1 MRFACDNCHAQY
13 IINDEKVGPKGAK
26 LHCKRCSQVILVR
39 LPQTSAAAPTAMADL
54 PHPQAPL
61 ENVSSPAA
69 FLQGLGDD
77 EIGAAFDLA
86 FHEVESTGSEA
97 TNGSAPIAS
106 GSMAEPPGATG
117 GSFGGGIEGLSRA
130 ADPTP
135 EPREAP
141 PIEHEW
147 FVAIDEKQV
156 GPLTVD
162 RLKRLW
168 NGGEIGPDS
177 LCWRSGLSDWMAL
190 SEVTELSSLLA
201 PKPPK
206 PVIIAQQPVST
217 RSVASPVEAILS
229 GSPKLDRFEGPTAAP
244 SEPAASGPVAWKPT
258 AANALASLMKE
269 ELSALNQS
277 AARPTSIPEPAPGA
291 RAASNYAPVLQV
303 PQPEISFAPVPRF
316 GLPPERSSRTGLVVG
331 VVIGSLAVLAGV
343 VALTAWLTR
352 PSQVPAPVAAA
363 MPERPPTAETSK
375 AAPPP
380 APPGAKTQETGGSPT
395 APKTDSAPPSIEE
408 KPALAAVQGAPGAS
422 SAANPTGRR
431 ERGNARSRRRP
442 ADEEVEPP
450 PKAEEKRESVARA
463 VPRPA
468 EASEREFE
476 ETFGGGEK
484 PASEKRDRRSVYV
497 PPPPGSAPETPESL
511 GQSDIMQIVVSN
523 KSSILGCVAD
533 QKKRDPSL
541 SGRIVMRWSIQTNGR
556 TSNISCQS
564 DEFKGSPV
572 ASCIGGLI
580 KGWTF
585 PKHRVQ
591 GDPINFPFTF

>member
-26 LHCKRCSQVILVR
+26 LHCKKCGQVIVVR
-39 LPQTSAAAPTAMADL
+39 RPEASAAAEPAPAANAEVS
-54 PHPQAPL
+54 HPQAPL
-61 ENVSSPAA
+61 ETSNPQSAA
-69 FLQGLGDD
+69 TILEGLGDD

-86 FHEVESTGSEA
+86 FQDVESTGSEA
-97 TNGSAPIAS
+97 VNGSAPIAAGSIDPPPETRDGDS
-106 GSMAEPPGATG
+106 GRGLE
-117 GSFGGGIEGLSRA
+117 GSSRA

-135 EPREAP
+135 PIGMP

-156 GPLTVD
+156 GPLMVD
-162 RLKRLW
+162 RLKQLW
-168 NGGEIGPDS
+168 DGGEIGPDS

-206 PVIIAQQPVST
+206 PVIIAQAPSSA
-217 RSVASPVEAILS
+217 RSVASPVEAIFS

-244 SEPAASGPVAWKPT
+244 SGPAASGPGAWQPT
-258 AANALASLMKE
+258 AATALASLMKE

-277 AARPTSIPEPAPGA
+277 AARPTPIPEPAP
-291 RAASNYAPVLQV
+291 RVRTSSSSAPVLQV
-303 PQPEISFAPVPRF
+303 SQPEISFAPLPRF
-316 GLPPERSSRTGLVVG
+316 GLPPEGKSRKWLVVG
-331 VVIGSLAVLAGV
+331 VVVGSLAVLAGV

-352 PSQVPAPVAAA
+352 PSREPAPVAAA

-375 AAPPP
+375 PVLPPGPP
-380 APPGAKTQETGGSPT
+380 APKVESVLP
-395 APKTDSAPPSIEE
+395 PKEE
-408 KPALAAVQGAPGAS
+408 KPALAAVQGVPAAS
-422 SAANPTGRR
+422 SEANPTGRR
-431 ERGNARSRRRP
+431 ERGNSRSRRRP
-442 ADEEVEPP
+442 GGEEVAPP
-450 PKAEEKRESVARA
+450 AKVEEKRETVARVVA
-463 VPRPA
+463 RPA

-476 ETFGGGEK
+476 ETFGGGDK
-484 PASEKRDRRSVYV
+484 PAVEKRDRKSVYV
-497 PPPPGSAPETPESL
+497 PPAPGSAPDIPESL

-541 SGRIVMRWSIQTNGR
+541 SGRIVMRWSIQPNGR

-585 PKHRVQ
+585 PRHRVQ